1 MIKIYLKIYQFHFF
15 FVMSIQGICCQK
27 FYMQQKL
34 WRKSTVSFICQINY
48 YLREQHIFYFSES
61 QDEKGEKEKYPL
73 ESDCMKKEKGEKEK
87 YPLESDCM
95 KKEKGE
101 KAGPCKKVNFKVY
114 FSYHCERNFKWPS
127 LQRWQCIIHAGRG
140 TLKTFW

>member
-1 MIKIYLKIYQFHFF
+1 
-15 FVMSIQGICCQK
+15 
-27 FYMQQKL
+27 MQQKL

-48 YLREQHIFYFSES
+48 FLREQHIFYFSES

-101 KAGPCKKVNFKVY
+101 KAGPCKKVNFNQFIFPITVSEILSGPPCKDGNV
-114 FSYHCERNFKWPS
+114 
-127 LQRWQCIIHAGRG
+127 
-140 TLKTFW
+140 

>member
-1 MIKIYLKIYQFHFF
+1 MY
-15 FVMSIQGICCQK
+15 
-27 FYMQQKL
+27 
-34 WRKSTVSFICQINY
+34 QINY

-101 KAGPCKKVNFKVY
+101 KEKYPLESDCLKKEKEEKAGPSRKVNFKQFIFLSEY
-114 FSYHCERNFKWPS
+114 FLYI
-127 LQRWQCIIHAGRG
+127 CI
-140 TLKTFW
+140 LLTFV